1 MTWGN
6 YKLLN
11 PHLPNP
17 QSIAVAKRDTNVL
30 NTVKGSLGHGRTA
43 LVFQPVVQAR
53 DTNKIVFFE

>member
-6 YKLLN
+6 YKQLN

-30 NTVKGSLGHGRTA
+30 SAVKGSLGHGRTA

-53 DTNKIVFFE
+53 GTNKIVFFE

>member
-6 YKLLN
+6 YKQLN

-17 QSIAVAKRDTNVL
+17 QSIAVAKHDTNVL
-30 NTVKGSLGHGRTA
+30 STVKGLLGHGRTA
-43 LVFQPVVQAR
+43 LAFQPVVQAR

>member
-30 NTVKGSLGHGRTA
+30 NTAKGSAGPWAHHIGISAGCAGRRPKQDC
-43 LVFQPVVQAR
+43 VF
-53 DTNKIVFFE
+53 